1 VENLINASRGL
12 LFVSALLLI
21 TSYGGGSATSG
32 EILHVSSLK
41 ILPQFVFLTSGNSE
55 QLSVSERFN
64 DGSMGTPHSPTWS
77 SSDPKVANVNSQG
90 LVSAIAAGT
99 TNISC
104 TDQGTT
110 ASTTVS
116 VQPAFS
122 TRAYQS
128 GTFLYLENAV
138 GPDLIRLGMDT
149 SFGGGVSEF
158 SFNGSDVVAK
168 ASYGSHIIGLG
179 LYDGNGTYDSCNG
192 CTGTYGWNPVECC
205 DTYRHGSP
213 VLAQSI
219 TGTTIYI
226 KANALEWIPDH
237 KGGGPTQPV
246 PSDIILE
253 RWFSPVANHP
263 YVFQERYKIT
273 HTGTDRH
280 AVQNN
285 AVPSYEITAKLFD
298 QFVAYTGTAV
308 GTGAAPTVEQTS
320 QMPQWPVS
328 GPVLLL
334 SEGWGA
340 FTNQQG
346 FGFAAYT
353 PQAFPY
359 SAPNQATS
367 DPTDQEL
374 GFSLFSPFSFT
385 LGSTVQFDTFLMQG
399 NYSTMQQET
408 YDINRRLGPFADIS
422 PPLGEI
428 NSTPLSGSTVSG
440 QISIDGWA
448 FDSISATQVDLYVD
462 DVLIAS
468 GSANITRPDIA
479 LAYPGAPPAPAFHF
493 VLDTTQLTNSTHVI
507 EVRAKDAAGN
517 VGLLPHRTVLVS
529 N

>member
-1 VENLINASRGL
+1 MENVMNALRGL
-12 LFVSALLLI
+12 LFLSALLLI
-21 TSYGGGSATSG
+21 TSCGGGSATSG
-32 EILHVSSLK
+32 EILHVSLLT

-55 QLSVSERFN
+55 QLSVSEKFN
-64 DGSMGTPHSPTWS
+64 DGTVRTPHSPTWS
-77 SSDPKVANVNSQG
+77 SSDRKVAGVNSQG
-90 LVSAIAAGT
+90 IVSALGAGAAT
-99 TNISC
+99 ITC
-104 TDQGTT
+104 TDQGIT
-110 ASTTVS
+110 ASTTVT

-138 GPDLIRLGMDT
+138 GPDIIRLGMDS

-158 SFNGSDVVAK
+158 SLNGSDVVAK

-226 KANALEWIPDH
+226 KTDALEWIPDH

-263 YVFQERYKIT
+263 YVFKERYKIT

-280 AVQNN
+280 AVQTN
-285 AVPSYEITAKLFD
+285 AVASYEITAKLFD
-298 QFVAYTGTAV
+298 QFVAYTGNAAR
-308 GTGAAPTVEQTS
+308 TGASPTILQTS
-320 QMPQWPVS
+320 QMPQWPVAGS
-328 GPVLLL
+328 VLLL

-346 FGFAAYT
+346 FGFAAYS
-353 PQAFPY
+353 PQGFPY

-374 GFSLFSPFSFT
+374 GFSFFSPFSFT
-385 LGSTVQFDTFLMQG
+385 PGSSVQFDTFLMQG
-399 NYSTMQQET
+399 NYTTMQWET
-408 YDINRRLGPFADIS
+408 YDINRRLGPFVDIS
-422 PPLGEI
+422 PPLGDI
-428 NSTPLSGSTVSG
+428 NSTPANGSTVTG

-448 FDSISATQVDLYVD
+448 FDSISATHVDLYVD
-462 DVLIAS
+462 NVLIAS

-479 LAYPGAPPAPAFHF
+479 MAYPGAPPDPAFHF
-493 VLDTTQLTNSTHVI
+493 VLDTTQLTNAMHVI
-507 EVRAKDAAGN
+507 EVRATDLAGN
-517 VGLLPHRTVLVS
+517 VGLLPHRIVLV
-529 N
+529 NN

>member
-1 VENLINASRGL
+1 MNALRGL
-12 LFVSALLLI
+12 LFLSALFLI
-21 TSYGGGSATSG
+21 TSCRGGSATSG
-32 EILHVSSLK
+32 ELLHVSSLK

-55 QLSVSERFN
+55 QLSVSETFN
-64 DGSMGTPHSPTWS
+64 DGSTGSPRSPTWS
-77 SSDPKVANVNSQG
+77 SSDRKVAGVNSQG
-90 LVSAIAAGT
+90 IVSALGAGAAT
-99 TNISC
+99 ITC
-104 TDQGTT
+104 TDQGIT

-158 SFNGSDVVAK
+158 SLNGSDVVAK
-168 ASYGSHIIGLG
+168 ASYGSHIVGLG
-179 LYDGNGTYDSCNG
+179 LYDGNGPYDSCNG

-273 HTGTDRH
+273 HTGTDQH
-280 AVQNN
+280 AVQTN
-285 AVPSYEITAKLFD
+285 AVASYEISAKLFD

-308 GTGAAPTVEQTS
+308 GTGAPPSIQQTS
-320 QMPQWPVS
+320 QMPQWPLA
-328 GPVLLL
+328 GPVMLL
-334 SEGWGA
+334 SEDWGA

-346 FGFAAYT
+346 FGFAAYS
-353 PQAFPY
+353 PQGFPY
-359 SAPNQATS
+359 SAPNQATADPS
-367 DPTDQEL
+367 DQVV
-374 GFSLFSPFSFT
+374 GFSFFSPFSFT
-385 LGSTVQFDTFLMQG
+385 PGSSVQFDTFLMQG
-399 NYSTMQQET
+399 NYITMQQET
-408 YDINRRLGPFADIS
+408 YDIKRRLGLFPDIS
-422 PPLGEI
+422 PPVGEI
-428 NSTPLSGSTVSG
+428 NDTPANGSTVSG
-440 QISIDGWA
+440 QIPIDGWA
-448 FDSISATQVDLYVD
+448 FDSMSATSVDLYVD
-462 DVLIAS
+462 NILKAS
-468 GSANITRPDIA
+468 GLANIPRPDIA
-479 LAYPGAPPAPAFHF
+479 VAYPGAPANPAFHF
-493 VLDTTQLTNSTHVI
+493 VLDTTQLANGQHVI
-507 EVRAKDAAGN
+507 EVRATDAAGN
-517 VGLLPHRTVLVS
+517 IGRLPHRTVTVF